1 VGSAAT
7 AVHTKHSE
15 WLASLPV
22 RACACSRRGPQR
34 WVVRCLQPLESSASV
49 DLAASYDAVCSE
61 AVFPPWRS
69 SLCHPP
75 ADEEGSDSAQRIADQ
90 HGNMIQVCLLLL
102 GTAFWGGDRIGASDP
117 RFVVV
122 DERKARKAQRLR
134 ILQVPTLW
142 PPCRVTAGVRG
153 GGRRRRRWWRKPA
166 IEVDDPHFL
175 MGTTNS
181 QLQAERSDSCA
192 WLGKGKHGKAEHP

>member
-1 VGSAAT
+1 MG
-7 AVHTKHSE
+7 
-15 WLASLPV
+15 
-22 RACACSRRGPQR
+22 
-34 WVVRCLQPLESSASV
+34 RCLQPPESSASV
-49 DLAASYDAVCSE
+49 DLAASYDAVCSV
-61 AVFPPWRS
+61 AVFPRWRS

-122 DERKARKAQRLR
+122 GERKARKAQRLR

-142 PPCRVTAGVRG
+142 PPCRVTAGV
-153 GGRRRRRWWRKPA
+153 
-166 IEVDDPHFL
+166 
-175 MGTTNS
+175 
-181 QLQAERSDSCA
+181 
-192 WLGKGKHGKAEHP
+192 